1 MSEYFPALKLLGGW
15 VKVKLDLSNYAK
27 IADIKTLTG
36 VGTSKFAKKVDLANS
51 ESNVEKLDVDKL
63 LTVPVDLSKPSDIVK
78 NSIVKKDVYNAKIK
92 TIEDEIPDITNL
104 ATDASL
110 NTKINEFK
118 GEMHSITNLGT
129 TAVLNAKRNE
139 FKSEIPNITNLV
151 TITTN
156 YYLVI
161 TNY

>member
-1 MSEYFPALKLLGGW
+1 
-15 VKVKLDLSNYAK
+15 
-27 IADIKTLTG
+27 
-36 VGTSKFAKKVDLANS
+36 
-51 ESNVEKLDVDKL
+51 
-63 LTVPVDLSKPSDIVK
+63 
-78 NSIVKKDVYNAKIK
+78 
-92 TIEDEIPDITNL
+92 
-104 ATDASL
+104 
-110 NTKINEFK
+110 
-118 GEMHSITNLGT
+118 MHSITNLGT

>member
-78 NSIVKKDVYNAKIK
+78 KSIV
-92 TIEDEIPDITNL
+92 
-104 ATDASL
+104 
-110 NTKINEFK
+110 
-118 GEMHSITNLGT
+118 
-129 TAVLNAKRNE
+129 
-139 FKSEIPNITNLV
+139 
-151 TITTN
+151 
-156 YYLVI
+156 
-161 TNY
+161 

>member
-15 VKVKLDLSNYAK
+15 VKVELDLSNYAK

-36 VGTSKFAKKVDLANS
+36 VGTSKFAKK
-51 ESNVEKLDVDKL
+51 DKL
-63 LTVPVDLSKPSDIVK
+63 LTVPVDLNKPSDVVK
-78 NSIVKKDVYNAKIK
+78 NNIFKKDVRNAKIK

-118 GEMHSITNLGT
+118 GEIHSITNLGT
-129 TAVLNAKRNE
+129 TAALNAKRNE